1 MPKKLIQ
8 RFMPK
13 PETLRDH
20 KYLRMFG
27 TLLHKPNLWA
37 LNRKSAPGA
46 FAVGLFVAWVPMP
59 FQMVLAA
66 GLAILFNVNLP
77 VAVALVWITNPLTM
91 PIMFYAAY
99 IVGTKILGHKAQA
112 FHFEATWTWI
122 EASISTIGSP
132 FLVGCIALGIV
143 SAIAGFVVIKSMW
156 RYSILFK
163 WQQRKADK

>member
-13 PETLRDH
+13 PETLREH

-46 FAVGLFVAWVPMP
+46 FAVGLFVAWIPMP
-59 FQMVLAA
+59 FQMVVAA
-66 GLAILFNVNLP
+66 GFAIIFNVNLP

-91 PIMFYAAY
+91 PIMFYGAY
-99 IVGTKILGHKAQA
+99 LLGAKILGHKAQA
-112 FHFEATWTWI
+112 FQFEASWAWI
-122 EASISTIGSP
+122 EASVSTIGPP
-132 FLVGCIALGIV
+132 FLVGCLALGII
-143 SAIAGFVVIKSMW
+143 SALVGFIVIKSMW
-156 RYSILFK
+156 RYSVLFK
-163 WQQRKADK
+163 WQKRKG